1 MKNFILKFGK
11 FKGQMFLSTPSSYQN
26 WLLSQDWFKVP
37 EDAQEIKKYALLESG
52 NLHTDDLSYE
62 DAISCQASGQRC
74 FPSSKWEI
82 VLQSQISSMEK
93 SEGMLERHARISSR
107 YGY

>member
-11 FKGQMFLSTPSSYQN
+11 FKGQMFLSTPSSYQS
-26 WLLSQDWFKVP
+26 WLLSQDWFKIP
-37 EDAQEIKKYALLESG
+37 EDAQEIKKYALLQSG
-52 NLHTDDLSYE
+52 NVHTDELSYE
-62 DAISCQASGQRC
+62 DAIEAQARHQRC
-74 FPSSKWEI
+74 FPTSSWEV
-82 VLQSQISSMEK
+82 VLQSQISFMDK